1 MAPPSD
7 LPKME
12 YRFLGRSG
20 LQVSAISLGGW
31 LTYGGHVDNEN
42 TFACMKAA
50 YDVGINFF
58 DCAEGYSGG
67 ESERVMGQ
75 AIKRYGWKR
84 NDLVISTKINWG
96 AAHGDNEVNNVGLSR
111 KHIVEGVNGALERL
125 GLEYVDLIYA
135 HRPDRNTPIE
145 ETVRAF
151 NHIINT
157 GKAFYWGTSE
167 WNADEIATAWR
178 YADKLN
184 LIGPVMEQPQ
194 YNMLARQKVEKEFEH
209 LYEEVGLGLTIFSP
223 LKIGILTGKYNDG
236 IPKDS
241 RLGSSDDPFVQGM
254 NKRFGD
260 DSWKKDIEVVAKLK
274 PIADK
279 LGITQA
285 TLAMAWVLKNKN
297 VSSAITGASR
307 PEQVYESVK
316 AIPAVNLLTSAIM
329 DEIDDILGNKP
340 AAMVRRFT

>member
-1 MAPPSD
+1 
-7 LPKME
+7 ME

-31 LTYGGHVDNEN
+31 LTYGGHIENEN
-42 TFACMKAA
+42 TFNCMKAA

-75 AIKRYGWKR
+75 AIKKFGWKR

-96 AAHGDNEVNNVGLSR
+96 AAHGNNPVNNIGLSR
-111 KHIVEGVNGALERL
+111 KHIIEGTNAALERL
-125 GLEYVDLIYA
+125 GLDYVDLIYA

-151 NHIINT
+151 NHLIDT

-178 YADKLN
+178 YAEKLN
-184 LIGPVMEQPQ
+184 LIGPLMEQPQ
-194 YNMLARQKVEKEFEH
+194 YNMLTRKKVEKEFEH
-209 LYEEVGLGLTIFSP
+209 LYPEIGLGLTIFSP

-236 IPKDS
+236 IPSDS
-241 RLGSSDDPFVQGM
+241 RLGSSNDGFVQMM
-254 NKRFGD
+254 NKKVGD
-260 DSWKKDIEVVAKLK
+260 ETWKKDIEDVKNLK

-279 LGITQA
+279 LEITQA
-285 TLAMAWVLKNKN
+285 ALAMAWVLKNKN

-316 AIPAVNLLTSAIM
+316 SLAAIEKLTPEVM
-329 DEIDDILGNKP
+329 KEIDEILGNKP
-340 AAMVRRFT
+340 AEMVRRFT